1 VWNQVKT
8 AALLASLGGLL
19 VVAGSFFGEPGALIG
34 LVAGLLA
41 VAGSY
46 WYSDRLALR
55 TAGAIPLQPGELPGY
70 QRLVRELCAQAN
82 LPVPRLYITPDLQPN
97 AFATGRNP
105 RHAAVAVTRGAL
117 DLLEEREL
125 QAVLAHELAHV
136 ANRDILLTS
145 IAAALGT
152 GISFLAQLLS
162 WQPLFGG
169 SVDGSED
176 EERPGPWALLASVL
190 LAPVAATLMQLAL
203 SRSREFEADRT
214 GAALLG
220 DGRALASALTKID
233 AAAARYPMD
242 VEPAQAGKYLVNP
255 LTGGSELLSALFRT
269 HPPTRA
275 RIARLLRT
283 PWG

>member
-70 QRLVRELCAQAN
+70 QRLVRELCAQAD

-117 DLLEEREL
+117 DLLDEREL

-145 IAAALGT
+145 IAAALAT
-152 GISFLAQLLS
+152 GISFLGQLLS
-162 WQPLFGG
+162 WQPLLGH
-169 SVDGSED
+169 SDD
-176 EERPGPWALLASVL
+176 DERPGPWALLATVL
-190 LAPVAATLMQLAL
+190 LAPIAATLMQLAL

-220 DGRALASALTKID
+220 DGRALASALAKID
-233 AAAARYPMD
+233 AAATRYPMD

-275 RIARLLRT
+275 RIARLLRS
-283 PWG
+283 PRG